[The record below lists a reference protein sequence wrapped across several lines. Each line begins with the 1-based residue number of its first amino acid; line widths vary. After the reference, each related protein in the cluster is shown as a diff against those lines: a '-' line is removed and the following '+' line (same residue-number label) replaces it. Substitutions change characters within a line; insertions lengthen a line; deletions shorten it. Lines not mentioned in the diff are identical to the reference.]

1 MTSIIDI
8 SKLLLNSSQKT
19 ITVQVQRAQC
29 YKMEGGGGG
38 GGGIVGLM
46 SRNVGRRGEG
56 RAAGCILWI
65 SGTENFDL
73 EWGTTTT
80 DLNFEFLTCNLC
92 CLRDCVT
99 LMGNWWDSFISMQCL
114 PDRMTHITSLNAINV
129 DRALHYHPIET
140 APMAD
145 RDVLR

>member
-38 GGGIVGLM
+38 GIVGLM

-56 RAAGCILWI
+56 RARAGA
-65 SGTENFDL
+65 FY
-73 EWGTTTT
+73 
-80 DLNFEFLTCNLC
+80 EFLG
-92 CLRDCVT
+92 RK
-99 LMGNWWDSFISMQCL
+99 ISTWNEERQR
-114 PDRMTHITSLNAINV
+114 PT
-129 DRALHYHPIET
+129 
-140 APMAD
+140 
-145 RDVLR
+145 